1 MLLDG
6 YLIKQELA
14 RQLGI
19 SVRTLDRWEVK
30 RVGPPRIVIERTV
43 LYNIDSARAWLASRE
58 QGKAQRQQPYRRKHN
73 DGKGV

>member
-6 YLIKQELA
+6 YVSKQELA
-14 RQLGI
+14 RQLGRSI
-19 SVRTLDRWEVK
+19 RTIDRWETK
-30 RVGPPRIVIERTV
+30 RLGPPRVVVGRTV
-43 LYNIDSARAWLASRE
+43 LYNIDSARKWLASRE